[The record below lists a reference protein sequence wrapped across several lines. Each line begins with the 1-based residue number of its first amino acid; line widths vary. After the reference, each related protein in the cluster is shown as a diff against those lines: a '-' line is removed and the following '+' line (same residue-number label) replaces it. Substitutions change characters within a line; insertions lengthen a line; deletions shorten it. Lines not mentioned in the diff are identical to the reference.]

1 MKKTEILDKAK
12 EIISK
17 NRYKDE
23 NKGEDVFETI
33 ANLWSAYKEVPF
45 TKVDVC
51 IMMALL
57 KIARIKNNP
66 KHDDSFIDLCGYA
79 AIGGESEED
88 KPMTVKDMWKKNG

>member
-33 ANLWSAYKEVPF
+33 ASLWSSYKDVTF

-51 IMMALL
+51 MMMSLL

-66 KHDDSFIDLCGYA
+66 KHIDSFIDLCGYA
-79 AIGGESEED
+79 AIGGEDKNVDNSED
-88 KPMTVKDMWKKNG
+88 KIYD